1 MGALQ
6 KYSLIFLPT
15 EQRFLNRSV
24 WVNTLT
30 ENYDTDPLADKEYKW
45 NDIDENI
52 FLKNLQ
58 ISYLKL
64 KYIKQYIQIYK

>member
-30 ENYDTDPLADKEYKW
+30 ANYDTDPLADKEYKW

-52 FLKNLQ
+52 F
-58 ISYLKL
+58 
-64 KYIKQYIQIYK
+64 